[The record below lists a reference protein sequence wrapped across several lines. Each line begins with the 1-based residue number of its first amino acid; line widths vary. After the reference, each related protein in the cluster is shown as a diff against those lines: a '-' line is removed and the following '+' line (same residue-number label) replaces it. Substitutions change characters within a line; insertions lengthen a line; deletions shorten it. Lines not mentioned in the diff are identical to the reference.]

1 MFRNRDTASESRVM
15 RVLRRLLRFMFWVT
29 LVLGLPYAIWA
40 IYNCFDEV
48 ETAQARHWGAPY
60 SNVVPDK
67 ANAWLYLLGIGAA
80 ENDDP
85 IAMGRRRLD
94 AFETRRRM
102 DPVPPAG
109 VAEQA
114 GPLPHIGPD
123 RAVDGVNHL
132 CDVRKTDCVAW
143 TAQHAVMLDR
153 LATANRVRLLRY
165 ETMLSMPHWDE
176 KATPDTVSLDADF
189 KIAFLHL
196 DLLASGWRG
205 GEDPQQV
212 VAALAKTVSFW
223 RRVAEQSHELLS
235 KILAARLIEHGQ
247 RILGSIVERLS
258 VAQLRSMQG
267 DLDAILAPQTA
278 MQADLE
284 MVAKEEYLRF
294 AAGTERDLRVG
305 TILRECVA
313 GNVKDRA
320 GAPEGIGRC
329 AIRVLVLPGYVRQA
343 TLNLR
348 AEHATVMAACLSMP
362 PEQFKTDCP
371 PMRSAAFEAGLAPVL
386 RHPKGRLSENWGYF
400 AYNLVGR
407 ILVVMSVPD
416 LSRYKDRL
424 HDQDAVRRMLAIKLR
439 ALQARLPATAMPGFL
454 ADQPRELRNP
464 YTGEPFGWE
473 GEDITYAPAD
483 SQYWKSERLAIQCR
497 LR

>member
-1 MFRNRDTASESRVM
+1 M

-305 TILRECVA
+305 DHPARMRGGKREGQGGCTGGHWPLCDPCPGAARVRAASDPQSACGTRNGDGGVPVHAPRTVQDGLPSDAQRRLRGRA
-313 GNVKDRA
+313 RA
-320 GAPEGIGRC
+320 GAASSEGQALGKLGLFRLQPRRQNSGGHVRTRSLPLQGSFARSGR
-329 AIRVLVLPGYVRQA
+329 
-343 TLNLR
+343 R
-348 AEHATVMAACLSMP
+348 AEDAGDQAARP
-362 PEQFKTDCP
+362 A
-371 PMRSAAFEAGLAPVL
+371 SASARDGDARISCRPAARIAQPV
-386 RHPKGRLSENWGYF
+386 Y
-400 AYNLVGR
+400 
-407 ILVVMSVPD
+407 
-416 LSRYKDRL
+416 
-424 HDQDAVRRMLAIKLR
+424 RRTFWL
-439 ALQARLPATAMPGFL
+439 G
-454 ADQPRELRNP
+454 
-464 YTGEPFGWE
+464 G
-473 GEDITYAPAD
+473 
-483 SQYWKSERLAIQCR
+483 
-497 LR
+497 